1 MTNSPPVCAK
11 TVVCLV
17 QFLGGVA
24 LAAQAT
30 AQTPPELGLPRGIMT
45 SGQSSQM
52 ARQLQTLIVREDFN
66 RAFQFNHAHIYP

>member
-1 MTNSPPVCAK
+1 MDPK

-30 AQTPPELGLPRGIMT
+30 AQTPADLGLPRGVMT
-45 SGQSSQM
+45 SGQSSQV
-52 ARQLQTLIVREDFN
+52 ARQLQPLVLREDFN
-66 RAFQFNHAHIYP
+66 RAFQFNHAHICA